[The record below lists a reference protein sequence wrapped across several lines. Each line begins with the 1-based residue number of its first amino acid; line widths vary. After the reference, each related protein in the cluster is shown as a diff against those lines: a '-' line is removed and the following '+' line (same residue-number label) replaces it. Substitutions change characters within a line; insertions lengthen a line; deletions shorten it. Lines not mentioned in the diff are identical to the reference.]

1 MKFLYASIAASALA
15 LVVLASQLVPT
26 TPVPSGKNSAG
37 KPAAATLIRNVR
49 VFDGGKTWP
58 RASVLVRAGRIEAIA
73 ETLSVP
79 SDAEVVDGRGK
90 TLLPGLIDAH
100 VHSWGDARR
109 EALRFGVTT
118 ELDMFTDHR
127 QLAAARRER
136 AALAPTQLADLW
148 SAGTLATAAGG
159 HGTQYGLSIPTLSGP
174 DSAPAWV
181 AARQAEGSD
190 YIKLVR
196 EDLHVYSGEQT
207 LPSLDAATAAALIN
221 AAHAAG
227 LRALV
232 HASAQEA
239 ARESLRD
246 GADGLVHVFQDQPAD
261 PELVA
266 LAKQR
271 QAFVVPTLT
280 VVAGFSGERTTLAD
294 DPRITP
300 FLSAGQR
307 QSLIGG
313 LRLGS
318 GQQALIANARES
330 VRRLH
335 IAGVVILAGTD
346 APNPN
351 TAHGAALHEELAQ
364 LVRAGL
370 SPTEAL
376 AAATSRPAKAFG
388 LDDRGRIAAGLRAD
402 LVLVDGDPTADI
414 TRTRAIAAIWK
425 NGARVERDLEAEPVA
440 GKLRPGV
447 IGRFDAESADAFPDA
462 GWLAST
468 DGLIGGSSTVS
479 LRRVSAG
486 AGGSAGALRLSG
498 QIVADGGWPW
508 AGAIYSPSGK
518 KMQPV
523 DARSATEL
531 RFRARGDG
539 REYSV
544 LLLSGAEARAA
555 PATLRLR
562 IGPQWTELRL
572 PLADFAGADLARLR
586 AVGIAAGAPSGRFEL
601 DIDDVEIR

>member
-1 MKFLYASIAASALA
+1 MKLLHASIVASVLV
-15 LVVLASQLVPT
+15 LVVLASQLAPT
-26 TPVPSGKNSAG
+26 TSVQSVKTPAA
-37 KPAAATLIRNVR
+37 KPPAATLIRDVR
-49 VFDGGKTWP
+49 VFDGEKTWP
-58 RASVLVRAGRIEAIA
+58 RASVLLRSGRIEAIA
-73 ETLSVP
+73 ETLAVP

-100 VHSWGDARR
+100 VHTWGDARR
-109 EALRFGVTT
+109 DALRFGVTT
-118 ELDMFTDHR
+118 ELDMFSDHR
-127 QLAAARRER
+127 ALAAAHRER

-159 HGTQYGLSIPTLSGP
+159 HGTQFGLSVPTVGGP
-174 DSAPAWV
+174 GEASAWV

-207 LPSLDAATAAALIN
+207 LPSLDAATAAALIE
-221 AAHAAG
+221 AAHAVG
-227 LRALV
+227 LRAVV

-261 PELVA
+261 AALVA
-266 LAKQR
+266 LAQQR

-280 VVAGFSGERTTLAD
+280 VVSGFSGERTSLAD
-294 DPRITP
+294 DPQIAP

-313 LRLGS
+313 LRFGS
-318 GQQALIANARES
+318 GHQGLIANARES

-335 IAGVVILAGTD
+335 SAGVVILAGTD

-370 SPTEAL
+370 SPAEAL
-376 AAATSRPAKAFG
+376 AAATSRPAQAFG

-402 LVLVDGDPTADI
+402 VALVDGDPTVDI

-425 NGARVERDLEAEPVA
+425 NGARVEREVEAEPVA
-440 GKLRPGV
+440 GKLTTGV
-447 IGRFDAESADAFPDA
+447 IGRFDADAAAAFPDT

-468 DGLIGGSSTVS
+468 DQLIGGSSIVS

-498 QIVADGGWPW
+498 QIIAEGGWPW

-531 RFRARGDG
+531 RFQARGDG

-544 LLLSGAEARAA
+544 MLLSGADARAA
-555 PATLRLR
+555 PATVQRR

-586 AVGIAAGAPSGRFEL
+586 AVGIAAGAPAGRFEL
-601 DIDDVEIR
+601 DIDEVEIR